1 MRTSLLLIFIII
13 RITRPERLIQE
24 SELPEAYTM
33 EHESQVIVDEIF
45 VDGARRA
52 RTQVQYDD
60 GLSEEQWL
68 VVSSR
73 DCQCLRSLL
82 TIDLL
87 MIEPRGNR

>member
-1 MRTSLLLIFIII
+1 MICIA
-13 RITRPERLIQE
+13 RPERLIQE

-60 GLSEEQWL
+60 GLSEE
-68 VVSSR
+68 
-73 DCQCLRSLL
+73 
-82 TIDLL
+82 
-87 MIEPRGNR
+87 